1 MFKLVYGAS
10 NDVKFAFLYEGETSE
25 IQFQVCVMKSDVL

>member
-10 NDVKFAFLYEGETSE
+10 NVYEEICERMFE